1 MTSPVTAASW
11 PTTALPTS
19 VRSLTSASC
28 ARSLSVLVGLPRA
41 AASVSFWVT
50 GGGPLSPVRRAR
62 RRGGPAPD
70 HPPVLHRTAGRPR
83 RRPAA
88 RFGETRPR
96 RERHDHWPG
105 QGLVAVAAG
114 SVRPTAGRRLRGLSP
129 GSGGRAGRAPRPL
142 RRP

>member
-19 VRSLTSASC
+19 VRSLTSPSC
-28 ARSLSVLVGLPRA
+28 ARSPSVLVSSPGDA
-41 AASVSFWVT
+41 GSVSFWVT

-70 HPPVLHRTAGRPR
+70 HLTVLHRTAGGPHR
-83 RRPAA
+83 RLAT

-96 RERHDHWPG
+96 RDRHDRWPG
-105 QGLVAVAAG
+105 QGRVAVAAG
-114 SVRPTAGRRLRGLSP
+114 SVRPTAGHRLRGLSP

-142 RRP
+142 LRP